1 MAFPLTYPQAPVSAG
16 QSGHLNDHLLIE
28 QGLVQLAAMVSG
40 PRVSAS
46 PTSCIA
52 ETFPRC
58 VGASATATQT
68 IGATTGTVYM
78 AGVWLP
84 VGMTITNISWITGTT
99 AANTPTHWWLGLANS
114 AGLQQAHT
122 ADQTT
127 GAIAANTLITKALT
141 ATYQTTTT
149 GLYYL
154 LLSVTAT
161 TNPTATG
168 LPVPISNMN
177 LATPILAGVS
187 ATTQSAPGSDGVTTY
202 TAPASAGGIPYL
214 YLT

>member
-1 MAFPLTYPQAPVSAG
+1 MVFPLTYPQAPVAAG

-28 QGLVQLAAMVSG
+28 QDLVQLAGMVSG

-46 PTSCIA
+46 PTGCIA

-58 VGASATATQT
+58 LGSQATATQA

-84 VGMTITNISWITGTT
+84 VGMTITNVNWITGST
-99 AANTPTHWWLGLANS
+99 AAVTPTHWWLGVAS
-114 AGLQQAHT
+114 STGLQVAAT

-127 GAIAANTLITKALT
+127 GAIGANTLITKALT
-141 ATYQTTTT
+141 GTYVTTVT

-154 LLSVTAT
+154 LLSVTAG

-187 ATTQSAPGSDGVTTY
+187 ASTQSTPGTNGVTTY